1 MCRVARALAR
11 DAVESLGYVERA
23 ARRAMVSKWKVSKK
37 EGKARTDGRFKLV
50 CKFHKGLEGMKQSGN
65 NAQKNNVDK
74 KSNA

>member
-1 MCRVARALAR
+1 
-11 DAVESLGYVERA
+11 
-23 ARRAMVSKWKVSKK
+23 MVSKWKVSKK
-37 EGKARTDGRFKLV
+37 EGKARTDRRFKLV